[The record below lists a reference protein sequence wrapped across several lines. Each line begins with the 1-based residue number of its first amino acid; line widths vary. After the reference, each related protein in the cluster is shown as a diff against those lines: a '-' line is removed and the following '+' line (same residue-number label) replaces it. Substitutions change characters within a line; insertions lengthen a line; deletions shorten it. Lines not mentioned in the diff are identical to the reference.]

1 MKDQDITYSVSLALV
16 STNRPTLTCDRS
28 LVNPQ
33 LLSKLHFSSRVLF
46 GLEVFEESEIPAD
59 CSTYTTNNSVITP
72 ESDSPEVYV
81 PAPAILRL
89 HTERTLVD
97 Y

>member
-1 MKDQDITYSVSLALV
+1 M
-16 STNRPTLTCDRS
+16 
-28 LVNPQ
+28 
-33 LLSKLHFSSRVLF
+33 LF